1 MDINPRGF
9 VAPWSAHELAR
20 ACLKHE
26 SSLLLLAS
34 AWTNNHPDDPPESV
48 TPVDPNEVARSLP
61 GSHTTAL
68 AW

>member
-1 MDINPRGF
+1 MDINPREF
-9 VAPWSAHELAR
+9 EAPWDAHELAR

-26 SSLLLLAS
+26 SSLLLFAS

>member
-26 SSLLLLAS
+26 SSLLLFAS

-48 TPVDPNEVARSLP
+48 TPVDPN
-61 GSHTTAL
+61 
-68 AW
+68 